1 MNKLF
6 FTIALITTTA
16 LSCNAQENTPKIST
30 PAKINYTYEVFVD
43 SLDIPWGMSFIN
55 ENDLLVTEKSGILYR
70 IKNGIKKKVKGL
82 PPVYVRG
89 QGGLLDVALSPNY
102 KKTKEI
108 YFTMSSEIDTYNKI
122 SLIKNSISDENLIN
136 NKLIQKGI
144 ELIRKE
150 YPFVFNETLKD
161 FIETFKDE
169 LIEGFDPVEKFQLF
183 LDVNYYP
190 DIKDE
195 NDLNQI
201 LELSNKIK
209 QIEISND
216 KNLYEKEKKLKNKLR
231 SIQKK
236 YSFLPQNGKRKAK
249 GGHTALYKATLENLE
264 LKDVKMIYKG
274 DFNTKKGNT
283 GVQELFLMITTIS
296 ISL

>member
-30 PAKINYTYEVFVD
+30 PTKINYTYEVFVD

-122 SLIKNSISDENLIN
+122 SLIKT
-136 NKLIQKGI
+136 QF
-144 ELIRKE
+144 RM
-150 YPFVFNETLKD
+150 
-161 FIETFKDE
+161 
-169 LIEGFDPVEKFQLF
+169 
-183 LDVNYYP
+183 
-190 DIKDE
+190 
-195 NDLNQI
+195 
-201 LELSNKIK
+201 KI
-209 QIEISND
+209 
-216 KNLYEKEKKLKNKLR
+216 
-231 SIQKK
+231 
-236 YSFLPQNGKRKAK
+236 
-249 GGHTALYKATLENLE
+249 
-264 LKDVKMIYKG
+264 
-274 DFNTKKGNT
+274 
-283 GVQELFLMITTIS
+283 
-296 ISL
+296 